1 METTVENTIT
11 TEETTIFYE
20 LKSLAKRKAFSFME
34 MLVTL
39 VIIVSMSVGTFFA
52 YNEAQHTRKM
62 AQMNQD
68 MDAIVLALTTYETLS
83 MNSSLPATLQEVVS
97 LDASNA
103 IDSTDHDPLLRMN
116 RSTGEFTNPWGTEY
130 TYDASARTLT
140 TIPQDSSGTPMTAV
154 VKNF

>member
-1 METTVENTIT
+1 MEATVQNNIISNFERGVR
-11 TEETTIFYE
+11 
-20 LKSLAKRKAFSFME
+20 RKGFSFME

-68 MDAIVLALTTYETLS
+68 MDAIIIALETYEALSMDSALT
-83 MNSSLPATLQEVVS
+83 ATLAEVVS

-103 IDSTDHDPLLRMN
+103 IDGTDHDPLLRMN
-116 RSTGEFTNPWGTEY
+116 RSTGDFTNPWGTEY

-154 VKNF
+154 VRNF

>member
-1 METTVENTIT
+1 MEATVQNNI
-11 TEETTIFYE
+11 ISNF
-20 LKSLAKRKAFSFME
+20 KRGVRRKGFSFME

-68 MDAIVLALTTYETLS
+68 MDAIIIALETYEALS
-83 MNSSLPATLQEVVS
+83 MDSALPATLAEVVS

-103 IDSTDHDPLLRMN
+103 IDGTDHDPLLRMN
-116 RSTGEFTNPWGTEY
+116 RSTGDFTNPWGTEY
-130 TYDASARTLT
+130 T
-140 TIPQDSSGTPMTAV
+140 
-154 VKNF
+154 